1 MNQNQ
6 PYDGLTVLILLLTP
20 LPLRSSDAREKT
32 LSNATAKKKIWLISL
47 TGSALTQTKNFKTCL
62 LWPRLGSWS
71 FHGGQFGHWL
81 LLLRHGHELCCE
93 SGCAG
98 AGVPLKKN
106 ATFKSLIFTKHQ
118 VFGIQ
123 QMGHKNK
130 PNLLVLGRCCHG
142 TLRLR
147 IRPGRKRL
155 ARASKLARSSHQYL
169 LCQNSA
175 HCRLVIGAKAAIA
188 QENGCDDGLSFKQH
202 FE

>member
-71 FHGGQFGHWL
+71 LHSGQFGHRL

-98 AGVPLKKN
+98 AGVPLKKMQ
-106 ATFKSLIFTKHQ
+106 L
-118 VFGIQ
+118 
-123 QMGHKNK
+123 
-130 PNLLVLGRCCHG
+130 
-142 TLRLR
+142 
-147 IRPGRKRL
+147 
-155 ARASKLARSSHQYL
+155 SK
-169 LCQNSA
+169 
-175 HCRLVIGAKAAIA
+175 V
-188 QENGCDDGLSFKQH
+188 
-202 FE
+202 